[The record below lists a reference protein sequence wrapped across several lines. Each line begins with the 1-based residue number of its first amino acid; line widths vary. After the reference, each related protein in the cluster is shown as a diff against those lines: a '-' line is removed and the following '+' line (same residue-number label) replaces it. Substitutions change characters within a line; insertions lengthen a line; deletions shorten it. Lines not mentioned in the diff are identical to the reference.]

1 MVRKIIILGATGNCI
16 DILDTISSI
25 NASLPSPRYDCIGF
39 LDDDKLKWNKKIQG
53 KPIIGGLNLVSECK
67 DVFFINGIG
76 SPSSFLIRK
85 KIVAQTGLPN
95 EQFETIVHP
104 TASVSKFSNLG
115 CGVVVFQNVTIT
127 TKTTIGHH
135 VCILPN
141 SVLSHDSKIG
151 NYTCVAGGA
160 IVSGNVR
167 IGNSCYLGANCSIK
181 QGIVIGNQCLIGMG
195 SVVLNDVKENS
206 VIAGNP
212 AKFLRPLR

>member
-1 MVRKIIILGATGNCI
+1 MNMKWQLLEKVKYKMKILRIRIW
-16 DILDTISSI
+16 TI
-25 NASLPSPRYDCIGF
+25 
-39 LDDDKLKWNKKIQG
+39 
-53 KPIIGGLNLVSECK
+53 
-67 DVFFINGIG
+67 
-76 SPSSFLIRK
+76 LIRK
-85 KIVAQTGLPN
+85 KIVAQTGLTI
-95 EQFETIVHP
+95 ERFETIVHP
-104 TASVSKFSNLG
+104 TASVSALSNLG
-115 CGVVVFQNVTIT
+115 FGVVVFQNVTIT

-141 SVLSHDSKIG
+141 SVISHDSNIG